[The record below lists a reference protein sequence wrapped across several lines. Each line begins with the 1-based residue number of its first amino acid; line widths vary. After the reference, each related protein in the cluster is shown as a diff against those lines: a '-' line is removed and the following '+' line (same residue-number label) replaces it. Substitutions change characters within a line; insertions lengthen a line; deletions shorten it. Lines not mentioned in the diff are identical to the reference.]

1 VECVGS
7 SAGLSNVAVEDV
19 SEAVPRMQ
27 VLLFRNEGLC
37 MERRRMVALD
47 IECGLTAQV
56 RRSGLGS
63 AGGM

>member
-1 VECVGS
+1 
-7 SAGLSNVAVEDV
+7 
-19 SEAVPRMQ
+19 
-27 VLLFRNEGLC
+27 

-47 IECGLTAQV
+47 MECGLTTAQV